1 MCIMNMI
8 MNMRCAGLYS
18 IGETPLLQCRVPSLL
33 GFKHVGVEVRLVE
46 DGRIA
51 VKRGTFGEPAFA
63 AAAIVKTMQL
73 LP

>member
-1 MCIMNMI
+1 MS
-8 MNMRCAGLYS
+8 MRWAGRQP

-51 VKRGTFGEPAFA
+51 VKRGTFGEPASA
-63 AAAIVKTMQL
+63 AAATMQPMQL